1 MDKSEMRAKLL
12 NNSGVGVRVKDARG
26 IFYFF
31 YQDFINDDARMRAL
45 RHFKDAD
52 SIKFFSVSWARQSQ
66 FKEYMRLYNDMVRL
80 ANIAERELQQHPDCN
95 RAVHRFRYTY
105 DRQINY
111 LKFLCDIL
119 VKWTQCS
126 YVQAKRQIINNEVVY
141 KNF

>member
-1 MDKSEMRAKLL
+1 MS
-12 NNSGVGVRVKDARG
+12 
-26 IFYFF
+26 
-31 YQDFINDDARMRAL
+31 NDDARMRAL

-66 FKEYMRLYNDMVRL
+66 FKEYMRLYNEMVKL
-80 ANIAERELQQHPDCN
+80 ANIAERELQQQPDSD
-95 RAVHRFRYTY
+95 RATHRFRYTY

-111 LKFLCDIL
+111 LKFLCDTL